1 MVINLAAGL
10 DARPYRMNVPALLQW
25 IEVDLPEILDYKAQV
40 MQDERPV
47 CALERV
53 ALDLANVS
61 GRRGL
66 FEQLGKRA
74 TKALIISE
82 GLIIYF
88 TAEEVASLAR
98 DLAAPAS
105 FGRWIL
111 DLASPGLVKMLQKKM
126 PQLRQ
131 GGTTLKFGPPEGP
144 EFFVPCGWQPL
155 DVRSFFKT
163 AARLK
168 RLPFLMSLMAWL
180 PESNGA
186 QGSRPWAAACL
197 MAKQRTAL

>member
-1 MVINLAAGL
+1 MDRGG
-10 DARPYRMNVPALLQW
+10 
-25 IEVDLPEILDYKAQV
+25 LPEILDYKAQV
-40 MQDERPV
+40 MHERPV

-186 QGSRPWAAACL
+186 QGSRPWAAA
-197 MAKQRTAL
+197 